1 MKKSA
6 LALIL
11 CLCLVFSAACSA
23 GDSTK
28 GDKKNKETEKT
39 EEVKDETESTQ
50 DVGNGEALSFDKITV
65 DEQIIVDQD
74 GIVITVK
81 SFENDESHGPTF
93 ILQIE
98 NTTDK
103 DLIMNSDL
111 TTVNGITVDT
121 MLACDVM
128 AGDIVEEDLYINKY
142 DLDISGITTIKDVE
156 ISFSAYDMATYTI
169 IFRSDVVM
177 FSTNV
182 DASFIQS
189 IDDNGIAV
197 YDDKGIRVVMKEDVI
212 ENENGDM
219 YLVFFVEN
227 STDVSVSVSTGNVV
241 VNGSPMLPSFASNV
255 PAGKVDY
262 VYMAFGTDDL
272 KANEIVSINEI
283 ELSLY
288 GFEFDSLEE
297 LFTKDNIKITMVE

>member
-1 MKKSA
+1 MKKSV
-6 LALIL
+6 LALTLI
-11 CLCLVFSAACSA
+11 LCLVFSTACSA

-28 GDKKNKETEKT
+28 DKKNEKETEKT
-39 EEVKDETESTQ
+39 EEVKAETEATK
-50 DVGNGEALSFDKITV
+50 DEGKGDALTFDELTV
-65 DEQIIVDQD
+65 NEQIIVDQD
-74 GIVITVK
+74 GVVITVK

-103 DLIMNSDL
+103 DLIMNSDMA
-111 TTVNGITVDT
+111 TVNGITVDT

-128 AGDIVEEDLYINKY
+128 AGDIVEEELYINKY
-142 DLDISGITTIKDVE
+142 DLEISGITTIKDIE

-169 IFRSDVVM
+169 IFESDVVM

-182 DASFIQS
+182 DAKFIQS
-189 IDDNGIAV
+189 IDDSGIAV
-197 YDDKGIRVVMKEDVI
+197 YEESGIRVVMKEVVI
-212 ENENGDM
+212 INENGDM
-219 YLVFFVEN
+219 YLRIFVEN
-227 STDVSVSVSTGNVV
+227 STDVSVSVSTGNVF
-241 VNGSPMLPSFASNV
+241 VNGSPITASFASYV

-283 ELSLY
+283 EFSLY
-288 GFEFDSLEE
+288 GYEFDSLEE
-297 LFTKDNIKITMVE
+297 LFTKDNIKISIAE

>member
-1 MKKSA
+1 MK
-6 LALIL
+6 
-11 CLCLVFSAACSA
+11 
-23 GDSTK
+23 D
-28 GDKKNKETEKT
+28 KT
-39 EEVKDETESTQ
+39 EAKQDE
-50 DVGNGEALSFDKITV
+50 GNGEALTFDEITV

-93 ILQIE
+93 LLQIE

-111 TTVNGITVDT
+111 ATVNGITVDT

-128 AGDIVEEDLYINKY
+128 AGDTVEAELYINIY
-142 DLDISGITTIKDVE
+142 DLEISGITTIKDIE

-169 IFRSDVVM
+169 VFISDVVM

-182 DASFIQS
+182 DASFTQS
-189 IDDNGIAV
+189 IDDSGISV
-197 YDDKGIRVVMKEDVI
+197 YDDGDIRVVMKEAVVKND
-212 ENENGDM
+212 NGDM
-219 YLVFFVEN
+219 YFLFFVEN
-227 STDVSVSVSTGNVV
+227 STDVSVSVSTGNVF
-241 VNGSPMLPSFASNV
+241 VNGSPITPNFASNV

-283 ELSLY
+283 EFSLY
-288 GFEFDSLEE
+288 GYEYNSIVE
-297 LFTKDNIKITMVE
+297 LFTKDNVKITIAK

>member
-1 MKKSA
+1 MKKSV
-6 LALIL
+6 LALTLI
-11 CLCLVFSAACSA
+11 LCLVFSAACSA

-28 GDKKNKETEKT
+28 DDKNEKETKKT
-39 EEVKDETESTQ
+39 EEVKDETEATQ
-50 DVGNGEALSFDKITV
+50 DVGNGEAQSFEKITV

-93 ILQIE
+93 ILQID
-98 NTTDK
+98 NSTDK

-111 TTVNGITVDT
+111 ATVNGITVDT

-128 AGDIVEEDLYINKY
+128 AGDVVEQELYINKY
-142 DLDISGITTIKDVE
+142 DLDISEITTIKDIE
-156 ISFSAYDMATYTI
+156 ISFSAYDVATYTI
-169 IFRSDVVM
+169 IFKSDVVL

-182 DASFIQS
+182 DASFTQS
-189 IDDNGIAV
+189 IDDSGIAV
-197 YDDKGIRVVMKEDVI
+197 YEDGGIRVVMKEDVI

-219 YLVFFVEN
+219 YLRIFVEN
-227 STDVSVSVSTGNVV
+227 NTDVAVSVSTGNVL
-241 VNGSPMLPSFASNV
+241 VNGSPITASFASYV

-262 VYMAFGTDDL
+262 VYMAFGTGDL

-283 ELSLY
+283 EFSLY
-288 GFEFDSLEE
+288 GYEFDSLEE
-297 LFTKDNIKITMVE
+297 LFAKDNIKITIAK